1 VETGRVINRR
11 YLLQRLLKQGQCSAV
26 YQGTDQ
32 VLQRPVTVKIVPA
45 PSIEAY
51 RAAIKLTAQFSHP
64 NIIGLYDLVMEPD
77 VLYVVQEYVEGDDFT
92 ALLQRPLSA
101 LEVVDFGSQIC
112 QALLYAC
119 NPTHRVT
126 HGDLTPGSVMRDRSG
141 LVRVNNFALPGDQT
155 YFQKWSSMGGDD
167 VIFSDTNSPAGA
179 LSEARQA
186 DDTRAVGLLLYQ
198 LLASRAP
205 GAGSVE
211 PRSDGR
217 LSFQRNVPPAL
228 CETVARAVARRHP
241 RAISTPEELFAE
253 LKILADVLEAS
264 VPVPAPVMGG
274 YSHAHDEPV
283 AARPPVPAGGAK
295 LATALPVRDTDHP
308 GSSAVPFQ
316 SQSLKLPSAEV
327 APSAP
332 TLADASLKLSAAR
345 RAAYPEPKAQSQNR
359 SPLLMILLIG
369 LIAFAALFV
378 VGYVIG
384 QFLIH

>member
-1 VETGRVINRR
+1 METGRVINRR
-11 YLLQRLLKQGQCSAV
+11 YLLQRLLKQGQSSAV

-112 QALLYAC
+112 QALLYAS
-119 NPTHRVT
+119 NPTHRIT

-141 LVRVNNFALPGDQT
+141 LLRVNNFALPGDQA
-155 YFQKWSSMGGDD
+155 YFQKWSIMGGDD
-167 VIFSDTNSPAGA
+167 LIFSDTNSPAGA
-179 LSEARQA
+179 LSEGRQA
-186 DDTRAVGLLLYQ
+186 DDTRALGLLLYQ

-205 GAGSVE
+205 GASSVE

-264 VPVPAPVMGG
+264 VPVPAPVIGA
-274 YSHAHDEPV
+274 HAQNEPV

-308 GSSAVPFQ
+308 GSSLAPFQ
-316 SQSLKLPSAEV
+316 SQSLKLPAAEI

-332 TLADASLKLSAAR
+332 TIADASLKLAAAR
-345 RAAYPEPKAQSQNR
+345 RAAYPQPKAQSQNR

>member
-1 VETGRVINRR
+1 METGRVINRR
-11 YLLQRLLKQGQCSAV
+11 YLLQRLLKQGQSSHV

-92 ALLQRPLSA
+92 ALLQSPLSP
-101 LEVVDFGSQIC
+101 LEVVDFGSQLC
-112 QALLYAC
+112 QALLYASS
-119 NPTHRVT
+119 PTHRVT
-126 HGDLTPGSVMRDRSG
+126 HGDLTPASVMRDRSG
-141 LVRVNNFALPGDQT
+141 LVRINNFALPPDQA
-155 YFQKWSSMGGDD
+155 YFQQWSIMGGDD
-167 VIFSDTNSPAGA
+167 LIFSDPNAPAGA
-179 LSEARQA
+179 LSEGRQA
-186 DDTRAVGLLLYQ
+186 DDTRALGLLLYQ

-241 RAISTPEELFAE
+241 RAITTPEELFAE
-253 LKILADVLEAS
+253 LQIVADALQAA
-264 VPVPAPVMGG
+264 VPVPAPVMSG
-274 YSHAHDEPV
+274 YAQNEPV

-295 LATALPVRDTDHP
+295 LATALPLRDTDHP
-308 GSSAVPFQ
+308 GSSPAPFQ
-316 SQSLKLPSAEV
+316 SQSLKLPAAEV

-332 TLADASLKLSAAR
+332 TIADASLKLAAAR
-345 RAAYPEPKAQSQNR
+345 RAAYPQPKAQSQSR

-369 LIAFAALFV
+369 LIAFAALFI
-378 VGYVIG
+378 VGYIIG